1 MKIKKDDIALIV
13 TIFVFLAIIFMAVND
28 ARAGGYNPPDVIVKP
43 IITPI
48 VEPIIEV
55 PAPIIIIEKP
65 VNEITEQTIINQSIS
80 NEIDRSTAIGIANNH
95 QFNLAIPDLQWSVNT
110 SGYRNS
116 SAVSFSLGKKLNNLF
131 IHGSFTNEDELGE
144 QAYSVGVSG
153 RF

>member
-1 MKIKKDDIALIV
+1 MKIKKDDIALAV
-13 TIFVFLAIIFMAVND
+13 TIFVFLAIIFIAMSEAK
-28 ARAGGYNPPDVIVKP
+28 AGGYNPPDVIVKP
-43 IITPI
+43 IINPI
-48 VEPIIEV
+48 VELP
-55 PAPIIIIEKP
+55 PPTIIIEKP

-95 QFNLAIPDLQWSVNT
+95 QFNLAIPDLQWSVNGA
-110 SGYRNS
+110 GYRNS

-131 IHGSFTNEDELGE
+131 IHGAVTHEDEQGE